1 MKKSVTEPTE
11 EASPQTFSELVA
23 LSTKQYG
30 LMTHAQATSAG
41 VNRMK
46 LSRLVKRKVWEE
58 VRPRVF
64 RRAAKNQT
72 EEQELVALCL
82 WLGEGTLVS
91 HRSAARLLGLNLERK
106 LPEVTTGRHKAR
118 TIKGVICHR
127 SDELTE
133 DDRRKH
139 SKIPMTNGAR
149 TIIDLASCLDE
160 DQLAIVVEEA
170 WRLKVAPPDWV
181 QRRLKD
187 LGVRGRSAAALAEI
201 LADCANREKA
211 LESALE
217 VRMWHLLRKAGMPT
231 PRGGYEFRDDH
242 GQPGRIDIAY
252 PDEGIAIECDGFEHH
267 GTREA
272 FETDRLRT
280 QRLTALGWRVF
291 QVSSKQ
297 LDEQPAD
304 VVKRV
309 KEALSHRTVSKK
321 SLRISS

>member
-1 MKKSVTEPTE
+1 MLKSVTAPTE
-11 EASPQTFSELVA
+11 ETSPKTFSELVA

-30 LMTHAQATSAG
+30 LITHAQAMSAG

-46 LSRLVKRKVWEE
+46 LSRLVKTGVWEQ

-82 WLGEGTLVS
+82 WLGDGTLVS
-91 HRSAARLLGLNLERK
+91 HRSAARLLGLNLERGF
-106 LPEVTTGRHKAR
+106 PEVTTTRRKVR
-118 TIKGVICHR
+118 KIEGVVCHCAP
-127 SDELTE
+127 LKTE
-133 DDRRKH
+133 DRRKH
-139 SKIPMTNGAR
+139 GKIPMTNGAR

-170 WRLKVAPPDWV
+170 WRREVAKPSWV
-181 QRRLKD
+181 LERLTE
-187 LGVRGRSAAALAEI
+187 LGVHGRSAAALFEI
-201 LADCANREKA
+201 LKDCANREKA

-231 PRGGYEFRDDH
+231 PRGGYEFRDDY
-242 GQPGRIDIAY
+242 GQPGRIDLAY
-252 PDEGIAIECDGFEHH
+252 PAEGIAIECDGFEHH

-272 FETDRLRT
+272 FEIDRLRT
-280 QRLTALGWRVF
+280 QRLAALGWRVF
-291 QVSSKQ
+291 QVTSKQ
-297 LDEQPAD
+297 LDEEPANIL
-304 VVKRV
+304 KRV
-309 KEALSHRTVSKK
+309 KEALLHQTVSKS